1 MERFIERYNDRIVG
15 VLSGFDRLLFRGIVR
30 NNLVQAGNKPA
41 TTCIETATNTEGPG
55 REHLRL
61 SR

>member
-1 MERFIERYNDRIVG
+1 
-15 VLSGFDRLLFRGIVR
+15 VR